1 MTKETKKP
9 SELSLKKSAPV
20 PSVVQHVVVS
30 ESSQNLLIPK
40 RGPFIKR
47 GPISGEKRKASD
59 PRTSAALPAKLRAP
73 ANQTVLHPVDK
84 LDNKPLLDDQYSIIT
99 ISDNES
105 RSDNLRS
112 TVTTHL
118 GRTLE
123 IDDLLK
129 ELEAGHG
136 SNACDSNRYLLLQK
150 KSYAH
155 CERRVDSLYR
165 IIPTPHLSEEIRSPP
180 PPSLVMPPPEPP
192 TEQNNSKGKDIN
204 AMIQMY
210 QAEFQQPFAPELPT
224 PAHSSSTTITPKA
237 LVEETIAQVKNTEP
251 YGTTCCRVGRLARRR
266 EVP

>member
-136 SNACDSNRYLLLQK
+136 SNACDSNR
-150 KSYAH
+150 
-155 CERRVDSLYR
+155 